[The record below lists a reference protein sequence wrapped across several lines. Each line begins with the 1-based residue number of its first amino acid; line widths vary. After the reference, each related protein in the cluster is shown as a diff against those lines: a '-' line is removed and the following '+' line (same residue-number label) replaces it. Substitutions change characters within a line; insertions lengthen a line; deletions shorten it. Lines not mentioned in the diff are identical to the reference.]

1 MAFAERFIFS
11 WIRFCLHCGTYDP
24 PTRTFCDECWH
35 KFIKLIQ
42 VRVHEVAPNFKVI
55 TLIDWKE
62 ENYDL
67 ILSFVMAQ
75 KGGGLKPLISELI
88 SWNALDI
95 NLLIWAHT
103 KKYNKSS
110 YICSKTPTQ
119 RPTEKRID
127 QHLKNPCS
135 GDSGDEL
142 LEAFTL
148 VPIPP
153 TERGRDHAHSIAKI
167 MSSLCGL
174 PIRPKLLAIGTKS
187 SQKFKRKNER
197 TQVEFS
203 LNPVENMNGGVLIID
218 DIITTGSTLLAAQ
231 RASKAPHSLG
241 FALVNRFSRI

>member
-24 PTRTFCDECWH
+24 PLRTFCDDCWH

-55 TLIDWKE
+55 TLIDWNE
-62 ENYDL
+62 ENYEL
-67 ILSFVMAQ
+67 VLSFVMAQ
-75 KGGGLKPLISELI
+75 KGGGLKTLISELI

-110 YICSKTPTQ
+110 DVCSKTPKQ
-119 RPTEKRID
+119 RPTEKKIY
-127 QHLKNPCS
+127 QQLKSRSNS
-135 GDSGDEL
+135 DSGDEL
-142 LEAFTL
+142 LQAFTI

-153 TERGRDHAHSIAKI
+153 KERGRDHAHSIAKI
-167 MSSLCGL
+167 MSSQCGL

-197 TQVEFS
+197 TQVEFCQ
-203 LNPVENMNGGVLIID
+203 NPVENINGGVLIID
-218 DIITTGSTLLAAQ
+218 DIITTGSTLLAAR
-231 RASKAPHSLG
+231 RASKASHSLG